1 MTGLLLLA
9 VEEEDIGTGPIGLLI
24 VLQMLVGTFFH
35 LRNMSGRLKRL
46 PREFPDERTPEQRA
60 KDELEKGDEEG

>member
-24 VLQMLVGTFFH
+24 VLLMLVVTFF
-35 LRNMSGRLKRL
+35 LIRNMGGRLKRL
-46 PREFPDERTPEQRA
+46 PREFPDHRSAEDQT
-60 KDELEKGDEEG
+60 KDEPKP

>member
-1 MTGLLLLA
+1 VTGLLLLA

-24 VLQMLVGTFFH
+24 VLLMLVATYF
-35 LRNMSGRLKRL
+35 LVRNMGGRLKRL

-60 KDELEKGDEEG
+60 KDERDGPKG